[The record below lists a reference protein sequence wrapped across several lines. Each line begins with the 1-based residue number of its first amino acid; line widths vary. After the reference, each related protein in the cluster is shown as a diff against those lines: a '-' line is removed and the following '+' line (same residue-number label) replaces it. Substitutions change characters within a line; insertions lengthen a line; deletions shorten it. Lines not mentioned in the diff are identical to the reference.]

1 MTSITQRDARKATVE
16 RNVEAILDASERL
29 LRQGRPATI
38 SAVANEAGV
47 SRVTVY
53 AHFEDRPRII
63 EAVVTRAV
71 NHVMVSLEAARPADG
86 PAAEA
91 LERLLAASWE
101 QLAANQEIGR
111 AAAAELSGD
120 AMRRAHERARA
131 VLQGLIERGRREG
144 AFRTD
149 VPAEWL
155 IASFL
160 ALIHAATDEVR
171 GGRLDAGTAL
181 DVLLVTVTDLFAAA
195 STSRKKIRKGPR
207 SKGPRSAR

>member
-1 MTSITQRDARKATVE
+1 V
-16 RNVEAILDASERL
+16 
-29 LRQGRPATI
+29 TI
-38 SAVANEAGV
+38 SAVAKEAGV

-53 AHFEDRPRII
+53 AHFEERQRII

-71 NHVMVSLEAARPADG
+71 NHVMASLDAARPEDG
-86 PAAEA
+86 PPAEA

-131 VLQGLIERGRREG
+131 VLKGLIERGRREG

-155 IASFL
+155 ITSFL
-160 ALIHAATDEVR
+160 ALIHAASDEVR
-171 GGRLDAGTAL
+171 VGTLDSGTAL
-181 DVLLVTVTDLFAAA
+181 DVLLVTVTDLLAAP
-195 STSRKKIRKGPR
+195 STSRGRIRKGPR
-207 SKGPRSAR
+207 SRGPRSAR

>member
-1 MTSITQRDARKATVE
+1 MSSITHTKDTRKATAE
-16 RNVEAILDASERL
+16 RNVKAILDGAERL
-29 LRQGRPATI
+29 LRRGRTATI
-38 SAVANEAGV
+38 SGVAKEAGV

-53 AHFEDRPRII
+53 AHFESRQRIV

-71 NHVMVSLEAARPADG
+71 DHVTASLDAARPADG

-101 QLAANQEIGR
+101 QLAANQEIRR

-120 AMRRAHERARA
+120 AMRHAHQGARG

-149 VPAEWL
+149 VPTEWL
-155 IASFL
+155 ITSFL
-160 ALIHAATDEVR
+160 ALIHAAADEVR
-171 GGRLDAGTAL
+171 SGTFDSGAAL
-181 DVLLVTVTDLFAAA
+181 DVLLVTVTDLFAG
-195 STSRKKIRKGPR
+195 RG
-207 SKGPRSAR
+207 